1 MGSPVFWGRSS
12 GGSGAI
18 NVPDDYFFADATS
31 RDTYFTSNPTELIE
45 GLFVVTNGT
54 LQKYVSGS
62 WVDYTAIIRGPAGAT
77 GATGQA
83 GSNGTDGADGVGVP
97 VGGNTGQIL
106 KKVDNSDFNTTWGD
120 PVDADAL
127 VYKGAIDC
135 SANPNYPAADAGDTY
150 KASSAG
156 HIGGAS
162 GPSVAVGDLIICSVD
177 STATGDHAT
186 VGSHWSV
193 IGATT
198 EGGVA
203 GPTSSI
209 DGNFPAFSGTS
220 GGSIV
225 DSGTG
230 PSSFLQKTLATAANL
245 FLVSSAANTWA
256 VKTIAEIK
264 TLLGLGGAAYLDV
277 GTEAGSV
284 CAGDDSRLS
293 DSRTPT
299 SHGNEAHSSTFLT
312 GIDIHGATPET
323 AIADND
329 EILIYDTS
337 ASANRRMTRSNFL
350 DGISAVGAFTDL
362 TDTPASYEG
371 YDETYYVRVNAASNA
386 LEFATVP
393 SSYTLPV
400 ATDSIL
406 GGIKIGSRL
415 TITDGVLSADEQGG
429 SYTLPTASADTLG
442 GVKIGSGIT
451 ITDGI
456 ISASGGGLTWNE
468 VTGTTQAAA
477 ADNGYIANNES
488 LVTITLPSTIAVGKI
503 IRVAGKASGKW
514 KIAQNEGQIIYF
526 GDQNTTSG
534 TAGYLAAQTQYD
546 SIELLCITA
555 NTTFNVIS
563 VVGNITVV

>member
-1 MGSPVFWGRSS
+1 MAWDDEKTDDEDILYASDYNTIVSQIKGRILHSLATAENDMLVASGAGAFVKKTLAEVKTILGLGSAAYLDVGTASGDVAAGNRGLPS
-12 GGSGAI
+12 GG
-18 NVPDDYFFADATS
+18 
-31 RDTYFTSNPTELIE
+31 TE
-45 GLFVVTNGT
+45 
-54 LQKYVSGS
+54 
-62 WVDYTAIIRGPAGAT
+62 
-77 GATGQA
+77 
-83 GSNGTDGADGVGVP
+83 
-97 VGGNTGQIL
+97 GQII
-106 KKVDNSDFNTTWGD
+106 KKVDGTNFNVTWGD
-120 PVDADAL
+120 PIDADAL
-127 VYKGAIDC
+127 VYKGAINC
-135 SANPNYPAADAGDTY
+135 STNPNYPAADAGDTY
-150 KASSAG
+150 KVSAAG
-156 HIGGAS
+156 KIGGAS
-162 GPSVAVGDLIICSVD
+162 GPSVAVGDLIICSVN
-177 STATGDHAT
+177 STASGDHAT

-284 CAGDDSRLS
+284 CAGDDARLS

-312 GIDIHGATPET
+312 EIDIHGATPET
-323 AIADND
+323 AIADDD
-329 EILIYDTS
+329 EILIYDAS
-337 ASANRRMTRSNFL
+337 ASANRRMTRANFL
-350 DGISAVGAFTDL
+350 DGISA
-362 TDTPASYEG
+362 
-371 YDETYYVRVNAASNA
+371 
-386 LEFATVP
+386 
-393 SSYTLPV
+393 
-400 ATDSIL
+400 
-406 GGIKIGSRL
+406 
-415 TITDGVLSADEQGG
+415 

-451 ITDGI
+451 ITDGV
-456 ISASGGGLTWNE
+456 ISTSGGGGITWNE
-468 VTGTTQAAA
+468 VTGTAQAAA
-477 ADNGYIANNES
+477 ADNGYICNNAA
-488 LVTITLPSTIAVGKI
+488 LVTVTLPSTCAVGKT
-503 IRVAGKASGKW
+503 IRIAGKGTGLW
-514 KIAQNEGQIIYF
+514 KIAQNAGQIIYF

-534 TAGYLAAQTQYD
+534 TAGYLAAQNQYD

-563 VVGNITVV
+563 VVGNITVI